1 MVALTKFAIK
11 RPVTIILCLVTIV
24 YFGFQSLTSTRME
37 LTPEMELPMLLIST
51 LYAGASPD
59 DIEELITNE
68 QEDAISSLSGIDTV
82 QSYSMEN
89 MSIVMV
95 QYEYGTNMDTAYID
109 LKKAIDS
116 TRSSMPE
123 DAEEPNIIE
132 LDINAAPVITLAVSG
147 ESMGSDLYT
156 YVDNKIVPEI
166 EKLSSVGEVSL
177 AGGQSSYVRVELM
190 AEKLEQYHL
199 SMSQVAQIVGAA
211 DFTVPA
217 GDVDVG
223 DQNLDISVANDYESV
238 DSLNDIAIPLQDGN
252 IIHLSDIATVHQTQE
267 EASSIGRYDGEDVIS
282 MSISKQQSA
291 TAIDVSNEVMRELE
305 DLEQM
310 NPSLHFTVVNDS
322 SEMIE
327 DSINDV
333 FKTVILAVILAMVV
347 LWLFCGDLRASV
359 IIGASIISSVVLA
372 LISISAMGFSLN
384 VISLTSL
391 VFGVGMMVDN
401 SINVLDGC
409 FRAKEKM
416 NYYDAAIE
424 GSRSMIGAITGGTV
438 TNCIVFVPLLLL
450 EGMTGQLFTQLAWT
464 VIFCLTASLFS
475 AVTLVPLCFYMWHPK
490 ESDRAP
496 VNSLMKGMQNW
507 YRKHMG
513 AIVPQTKKV
522 FGITILL
529 LVIAFGLATQL
540 GFELMPAVDEGIVSV
555 TVAMKPGTT
564 VENVNK
570 NVAEI
575 ESVVASDED
584 LDYYLLTY
592 GASGLS
598 ISGGDS
604 VSITAYLKDDRKRS
618 TNEVINEWM
627 EKAAYMENVTISM
640 DSASSTGSS
649 MTSGRQIE
657 VDLQSTDYDALR
669 DETNRLVEE
678 LRKREDVI
686 QVHSSVENAAP
697 ILRVNVDPVKAQ
709 AEELTPASIGSTV
722 YSNLSGITASTIR
735 VDNEDIDVVVEFA
748 EDKYNT
754 VAKVEGML
762 LTTPSGTQV
771 PLENLADIYYEDSPQ
786 QIVRKDKVYQV
797 AITMQPKTGYEDTAD
812 MSVKE
817 FVSNWQFGQGVSSAP
832 NAIDESMN
840 EELGALGS
848 ALVTAIFLIFIA
860 MAIQFES
867 PKYSLMVMITI
878 PFSLIGAFG
887 LLFLAD
893 SPISM
898 TSMLGFLMMVGN
910 VVNGGILYVE
920 TANQMRAEM
929 PLEDALVEA
938 GAIRMRPILMTVTI
952 TVVSE
957 LPNVLAFGSSGETMQ
972 GSALVNV
979 GGLLASTALMLLMMP
994 TFYRF
999 VTRMGKKK
1007 DDLPEIAD

>member
-709 AEELTPASIGSTV
+709 AEGLTPASIGSTV

-938 GAIRMRPILMTVTI
+938 GAIRMRPILMTVT
-952 TVVSE
+952 
-957 LPNVLAFGSSGETMQ
+957 
-972 GSALVNV
+972 
-979 GGLLASTALMLLMMP
+979 STALMLLMMP

-1007 DDLPEIAD
+1007 DDLPEIAG